1 MTTPRRLAV
10 TNRVA
15 AALTAAVVLTGTAGC
30 AGSQPTPEPKPRLS
44 FDPSFGV
51 TDRAW
56 IEINIAMDEQLEPL
70 LALVPQRAAQP
81 ETRALA
87 GQVHALVG
95 GELST
100 LRQLHDQAGL
110 PAENPHE
117 GMVMP
122 GMVTPSEV
130 AQAATLDGTDL
141 DALTAMKVKDYL
153 VQGVN
158 LAQSEAKYGV
168 ESRTKALA
176 ASGLATRSQIL
187 TSLLG

>member
-1 MTTPRRLAV
+1 VTTPRRPALA
-10 TNRVA
+10 NRVA
-15 AALTAAVVLTGTAGC
+15 AALTAAAVLTGTAGC
-30 AGSQPTPEPKPRLS
+30 AGPEPTPATGPRIS

-81 ETRALA
+81 QTRALA
-87 GQVHALVG
+87 GQLNILVG

-100 LRQLHDQAGL
+100 LRRLHDRAGL

-130 AQAATLDGTDL
+130 AQAATLDDTDF

-153 VQGVN
+153 AQGVN

-187 TSLLG
+187 TSLSG